1 MPDQPRERKLVLRCG
16 LLVCAAAV
24 RAMLGLFVCGFH
36 SVWFAAHR
44 ARRAPTGRRL
54 LRCAFGSHT
63 MRYAMQDEGMQHDPC
78 DLQHPSTAQQP
89 PLDYTLAAEA
99 EWAHSSG
106 SHSVQLGFGCLG
118 APALVAARV
127 AADGGR
133 AAAHGTAAARS
144 GRAVAVVDYALGR
157 TRGDDLRTT

>member
-16 LLVCAAAV
+16 LLVCAVAV
-24 RAMLGLFVCGFH
+24 RAMLVCLWILFGLFRG
-36 SVWFAAHR
+36 R
-44 ARRAPTGRRL
+44 ARRVPTGRRL

-106 SHSVQLGFGCLG
+106 SHSVQW
-118 APALVAARV
+118 ASAA
-127 AADGGR
+127 
-133 AAAHGTAAARS
+133 
-144 GRAVAVVDYALGR
+144 
-157 TRGDDLRTT
+157 

>member
-1 MPDQPRERKLVLRCG
+1 MKACNLT
-16 LLVCAAAV
+16 
-24 RAMLGLFVCGFH
+24 RANCNIRTTTRVSGITRF
-36 SVWFAAHR
+36 
-44 ARRAPTGRRL
+44 
-54 LRCAFGSHT
+54 
-63 MRYAMQDEGMQHDPC
+63 
-78 DLQHPSTAQQP
+78 
-89 PLDYTLAAEA
+89 AAEA
-99 EWAHSSG
+99 DWAHSSG
-106 SHSVQLGFGCLG
+106 SHSVRLGLGCVG